1 MKIDQLNQKLQAWVY
16 PMTKIVN
23 TVAMVILFLMMVLT
37 ITDVFLRK
45 VFSNS
50 ILGTV
55 EVTEFM
61 MLAVVFF
68 GLAHTEVL
76 NGHIKVDLFV
86 GRLDR
91 HVQGFVDAVTQFTC
105 FMLAGLITWA
115 AGAYAEEMRNSGEVS
130 QDLWIPIYPFLY
142 VVMIG
147 CALFALV
154 LLIKCF
160 MAVKKMK
167 GS

>member
-1 MKIDQLNQKLQAWVY
+1 MKIDHLNLKLQAWVY
-16 PMTKIVN
+16 PISRIVN
-23 TVAMVILFLMMVLT
+23 AAAMVILFLMMVLS

-45 VFSNS
+45 VFSHS

-76 NGHIKVDLFV
+76 NGHIKVDLFM
-86 GRLDR
+86 GRLDS
-91 HVQGFVDAVTQFTC
+91 HIQGSVDAATQFIC
-105 FMLAGLITWA
+105 FLLAGLIAWA
-115 AGAYAEEMRNSGEVS
+115 AGTYSEELRNSGEVS

-147 CALFALV
+147 YALLACV
-154 LLIKCF
+154 LLTKCF
-160 MAVKKMK
+160 IAVKKIK
-167 GS
+167 RS